1 MSQLT
6 RAVLQVGDGL
16 GRGFVV
22 ERRNYLGAVE
32 RIIITAAHCPPR
44 LPPPHE
50 HLLALPPPHPGRYD
64 EEALYLRILG
74 PLGTQSASV
83 PACCLFVD
91 PIADIAVLGQPDNQN
106 LPDKADAYD
115 RLGSRLINV

>member
-1 MSQLT
+1 MMAEPKLT
-6 RAVLQVGDGL
+6 TGAVVKVAD
-16 GRGFVV
+16 GRGFIV
-22 ERRNYLGAVE
+22 EAEHEE
-32 RIIITAAHCPPR
+32 RFVITAAHCLPR